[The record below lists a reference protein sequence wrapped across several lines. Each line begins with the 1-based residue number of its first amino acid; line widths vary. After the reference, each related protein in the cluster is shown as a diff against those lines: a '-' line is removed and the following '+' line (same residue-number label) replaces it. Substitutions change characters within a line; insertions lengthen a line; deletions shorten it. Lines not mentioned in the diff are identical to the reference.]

1 MDIGSSEMDLEK
13 EVKVKQTIDIIKKKA
28 AALKKLEEGILDF
41 TTDDSLLEEMVNERM
56 TLNIYCKK

>member
-1 MDIGSSEMDLEK
+1 MDIVSSEVDLEK

-28 AALKKLEEGILDF
+28 AALKKLEEGILDI